1 MSEPSLHTPT
11 GNGTTQSER
20 AALSDEMA
28 RTAFQRK
35 VVTRAAGEEV
45 LAEAIE
51 FFRARGYRAGRT
63 GRPNQV
69 YVLGG
74 REGILP
80 RVTAEISVQPNV
92 GKARVTLVTISGF
105 GPQLQEHLRAFAEHV
120 RSRRRG
126 A

>member
-1 MSEPSLHTPT
+1 MSEPSPHAPT

-20 AALSDEMA
+20 QAVNDEMA

-35 VVTRAAGEEV
+35 VVTRAAAEEV

-51 FFRARGYRAGRT
+51 FFRARGYRVGRT

-80 RVTAEISVQPNV
+80 RVTAEVSVQPNV
-92 GKARVTLVTISGF
+92 GRGRVSMVTISGF
-105 GPQLQEHLRAFAEHV
+105 GPRLREHLQAFAEHV
-120 RSRRRG
+120 RAGRRG
-126 A
+126 G

>member
-1 MSEPSLHTPT
+1 MSEASPYTPS
-11 GNGTTQSER
+11 GNGTTQAER
-20 AALSDEMA
+20 EALSDEMA

-35 VVTRAAGEEV
+35 VVTPAAAEDV
-45 LAEAIE
+45 LADAIE

-80 RVTAEISVQPNV
+80 RVPAELSIQPNV
-92 GKARVTLVTISGF
+92 AKARAPLWAISGF
-105 GPQLQEHLRAFAEHV
+105 GPRLQEHLRAVAEHV
-120 RSRRRG
+120 RAKRRG
-126 A
+126 R

>member
-1 MSEPSLHTPT
+1 MSEASPYTPS
-11 GNGTTQSER
+11 GNGTTQAER
-20 AALSDEMA
+20 EALSDEMA

-35 VVTRAAGEEV
+35 VVTPAAAEDV
-45 LAEAIE
+45 LADAIE

-80 RVTAEISVQPNV
+80 RVTAEISIQPNV
-92 GKARVTLVTISGF
+92 GKARATLVTISGF
-105 GPQLQEHLRAFAEHV
+105 GPRLQEHLRAFAEHV
-120 RSRRRG
+120 RAKRRDR
-126 A
+126 